1 MRVQVNVNDEMVE
14 RIDYYAKLMGMSRSG
29 LCSYFIGMGMMSIE
43 KANTIM
49 NEMGDAMLSNVPQ
62 LTDKK

>member
-1 MRVQVNVNDEMVE
+1 MRVQVNVNDELVE

-49 NEMGDAMLSNVPQ
+49 NEMSDVMLSNVSK
-62 LTDKK
+62 LEEKK

>member
-1 MRVQVNVNDEMVE
+1 MRIQVNVNDEMVE

-49 NEMGDAMLSNVPQ
+49 NEMSDVMLSNVSK
-62 LTDKK
+62 LEEKK